1 MARQTIEIS
10 PVLSAHSSKSHSRVN
25 TPSSSV
31 PSTPVVPERP
41 PSPEKKALHDSN
53 AFLTALA
60 AQERKVLELKEELQ
74 RAEANLEKL
83 KKQWT
88 VHETTKKRNE
98 LRQVAPLQ
106 PLTAQ
111 SPGVDTPADQETV
124 VSGEQE
130 KRKQRHLTTRQTQRT
145 VFSGSRHT
153 KTLSLLTPKPSVSD
167 LSQPSITP
175 WPKKARRGTI
185 EGSPRSKIVQEITST
200 SNMSDV
206 SKSSRPRESVS
217 GPPKDPILDAGK
229 QLVGDFKDGLWTFF
243 EDLRQATV
251 GEEIDTS
258 NGKVVP
264 KSAAELKETIENKVK
279 LQRENVTKSQF
290 PARQSSLHGRASH
303 TSKVSAET
311 VSTNEPKPVTP
322 CKTKRQRHLTVTTAA
337 AAADADS
344 WGWDYWDSPPSHISP
359 PRLSTSVQR
368 IDVLASS
375 TTEQS
380 SPCTSS
386 R

>member
-1 MARQTIEIS
+1 MARQSIEIS
-10 PVLSAHSSKSHSRVN
+10 PVLSAHSSNAHSRVD

-31 PSTPVVPERP
+31 PSTPVIPERP

-83 KKQWT
+83 KKQWA
-88 VHETTKKRNE
+88 VHETTKKRYE
-98 LRQVAPLQ
+98 LRQVEPLQ
-106 PLTAQ
+106 PLSAQ
-111 SPGVDTPADQETV
+111 LPCAGTLADHETM

-130 KRKQRHLTTRQTQRT
+130 RRKLRPLTTRQPQRT

-153 KTLSLLTPKPSVSD
+153 KTLSLLTPKPSAGD
-167 LSQPSITP
+167 QSQPSGIISS
-175 WPKKARRGTI
+175 PKKARRGTT
-185 EGSPRSKIVQEITST
+185 EGSPRSKIIPELSST

-206 SKSSRPRESVS
+206 PKSSRPRQSIS

-229 QLVGDFKDGLWTFF
+229 QLVGDFKDGFWTFF

-258 NGKVVP
+258 NGKVVL
-264 KSAAELKETIENKVK
+264 KAATELKATIEDKAI
-279 LQRENVTKSQF
+279 LQRETVARIQF
-290 PARQSSLHGRASH
+290 PARQSSIHGRASDA
-303 TSKVSAET
+303 SKASAKTISSNEQKTVTPSKPQRQRNLT
-311 VSTNEPKPVTP
+311 VSTS
-322 CKTKRQRHLTVTTAA
+322 
-337 AAADADS
+337 AADADG
-344 WGWDYWDSPPSHISP
+344 WGWDYWDSPPSNISP
-359 PRLSTSVQR
+359 PRLSTSIQR
-368 IDVLASS
+368 IDVLATSI
-375 TTEQS
+375 TEQS
-380 SPCTSS
+380 SPCTSL

>member
-1 MARQTIEIS
+1 MARQSIEIS
-10 PVLSAHSSKSHSRVN
+10 PVLSAHSSKSHSRVD

-74 RAEANLEKL
+74 RAEASLEKL
-83 KKQWT
+83 KKQWA
-88 VHETTKKRNE
+88 VHETTKKRYE

-106 PLTAQ
+106 PLSAQ
-111 SPGVDTPADQETV
+111 PPCIGTPADHETI

-130 KRKQRHLTTRQTQRT
+130 RRKLRPLTTRQTQRT

-153 KTLSLLTPKPSVSD
+153 KTLSLLTPKLPASD
-167 LSQPSITP
+167 QSQHSGTNS
-175 WPKKARRGTI
+175 PKKVRRGTT
-185 EGSPRSKIVQEITST
+185 EGPSRPKIAAELSST
-200 SNMSDV
+200 SNIPSGIR
-206 SKSSRPRESVS
+206 SSRPRQSVI

-229 QLVGDFKDGLWTFF
+229 QLVGDFKDGFWTFF

-251 GEEIDTS
+251 GEEIETS
-258 NGKVVP
+258 NGKVVL
-264 KSAAELKETIENKVK
+264 KSATEPKARTEDKATP
-279 LQRENVTKSQF
+279 QRETVGTTQF
-290 PARQSSLHGRASH
+290 PARQSSLHGRANH
-303 TSKVSAET
+303 TSKVTSET
-311 VSTNEPKPVTP
+311 LSSSEQKIVTP
-322 CKTKRQRHLTVTTAA
+322 TKPKHQRNLTITTS
-337 AAADADS
+337 AADADS
-344 WGWDYWDSPPSHISP
+344 WGWDYWDSPPTNISP

-375 TTEQS
+375 VIEQS
-380 SPCTSS
+380 SPCTSL

>member
-1 MARQTIEIS
+1 MARQSIEIS
-10 PVLSAHSSKSHSRVN
+10 PVLSAHSSNAHSRVD

-83 KKQWT
+83 KKQWA
-88 VHETTKKRNE
+88 VHETTKKRYE
-98 LRQVAPLQ
+98 LRHVEPLQ
-106 PLTAQ
+106 PLNAQ
-111 SPGVDTPADQETV
+111 LPCVGTLADHETI

-130 KRKQRHLTTRQTQRT
+130 KRKPRPLTTRQPQRT

-153 KTLSLLTPKPSVSD
+153 KTLSLLTPKPSAGD
-167 LSQPSITP
+167 QSQPPDISS
-175 WPKKARRGTI
+175 PKKARRGTT
-185 EGSPRSKIVQEITST
+185 EGSPRSKIVQEVSST

-206 SKSSRPRESVS
+206 LKSSRPRQSVS

-229 QLVGDFKDGLWTFF
+229 QLVGDFKDGFWTFF

-258 NGKVVP
+258 NGKVVL
-264 KSAAELKETIENKVK
+264 KSATTLKATIEDKAI
-279 LQRENVTKSQF
+279 LQRETVARTRF
-290 PARQSSLHGRASH
+290 PARQSSLHGRASGA
-303 TSKVSAET
+303 SKASAET
-311 VSTNEPKPVTP
+311 IFSNEQKIVTP
-322 CKTKRQRHLTVTTAA
+322 SKPQRQRNLTVTTT
-337 AAADADS
+337 AADADG
-344 WGWDYWDSPPSHISP
+344 WGWDYWDSPPGNISP

-375 TTEQS
+375 ITEQS
-380 SPCTSS
+380 NPCT
-386 R
+386 RLR